1 MSEEAVLTEETED
14 GLEGFVEEKFEYDAE
29 FQSKIAA
36 LALRDDDFLRK
47 TSHILNPEFFENE
60 GEARLVSM
68 SLAHFAKYN
77 CAPDPVSIAQ
87 VIKDQAHAKILKGT
101 ALKAVVDSRKVLY
114 STAVHDR
121 LFVEEKIVD
130 FARKQA
136 MSHAILNS
144 VPHLERGE
152 YEKIEGLV
160 KEALAV
166 GVNEDGCGYDY
177 YEAARNRQAIRI
189 DKKLGKTPKTGIT
202 SGCRELDNLL
212 YHHGWGRKEMLLLM
226 GGPKSGKCVTRDTM
240 IFTNDGLIEIG
251 DIVPLDL
258 GVDQFKDHVM
268 PILGMNGMEAT
279 SHVYNSGLTPTI
291 QVKTRRGFSIEG
303 THHHP
308 MLVMS
313 ETGQHEW
320 RQLDELQIGDF
331 IVGQQGEQ
339 VYANKIDLS
348 YAAEGTSYP
357 TTMTPELAEWL
368 AMAIAEG
375 YLGQKGQVEFTQKD
389 PVILQRFITLTAS
402 LFGLSA
408 KVHSQPNKTDRAIV
422 QSLSLKAY
430 LEKLGVVCAVSKH
443 KVVPHAVLS
452 APKSSVLAFVSALIG
467 LEGNVRK
474 IGNKVIFDLC
484 MASKKL
490 IKQIHMLLLN
500 EGVIAAYSEKTS
512 CATNGLKIM
521 RDYYRL
527 QVSGRRNIEALKLI
541 GLYESRKNDVLDSY
555 DCEDTTAREWLPHQR
570 ELIGRVMKE
579 FQNSGYPLK
588 STFDPVFYRQLRKIR
603 GGVDGEVRHLTVAL
617 AQKILTY
624 ADRFKLCGSAVEQLR
639 ALVSGRYYY
648 EEVKTLQHAT
658 AVTVD
663 VTVPDTHSF
672 FANGLVSHNTQALIN
687 FGRAATLAKF
697 NVLYVTLEVSA
708 DIISDRMDAAISK
721 TNMRDLGDKA
731 IHVADAVDIA
741 KASAGKFIIHEY
753 GSGTF
758 SPNQLRKLVE
768 RYQNPGRNADGTMRP
783 PIKFDMIVVDY
794 ADLMRPDHRMND
806 DIANSKSVY
815 TDLRAIAHDFNV
827 ALITATQT
835 NREGHKSTVAKMDHV
850 AEDFNKIRIADLVI
864 SINKTEEEAAR
875 GEARLYFAAS
885 RNQETG
891 FTVVIKQNVAM
902 MRFLEEIIRVE

>member
-160 KEALAV
+160 KEALSV
-166 GVNEDGCGYDY
+166 GMNEDGCGYDY
-177 YEAARNRQAIRI
+177 YEAARNRQSIRI

-226 GGPKSGKCVTRDTM
+226 GGPKSGK
-240 IFTNDGLIEIG
+240 
-251 DIVPLDL
+251 
-258 GVDQFKDHVM
+258 
-268 PILGMNGMEAT
+268 
-279 SHVYNSGLTPTI
+279 
-291 QVKTRRGFSIEG
+291 
-303 THHHP
+303 
-308 MLVMS
+308 
-313 ETGQHEW
+313 
-320 RQLDELQIGDF
+320 
-331 IVGQQGEQ
+331 
-339 VYANKIDLS
+339 
-348 YAAEGTSYP
+348 
-357 TTMTPELAEWL
+357 
-368 AMAIAEG
+368 
-375 YLGQKGQVEFTQKD
+375 
-389 PVILQRFITLTAS
+389 
-402 LFGLSA
+402 
-408 KVHSQPNKTDRAIV
+408 
-422 QSLSLKAY
+422 
-430 LEKLGVVCAVSKH
+430 
-443 KVVPHAVLS
+443 
-452 APKSSVLAFVSALIG
+452 
-467 LEGNVRK
+467 
-474 IGNKVIFDLC
+474 
-484 MASKKL
+484 
-490 IKQIHMLLLN
+490 
-500 EGVIAAYSEKTS
+500 
-512 CATNGLKIM
+512 
-521 RDYYRL
+521 
-527 QVSGRRNIEALKLI
+527 
-541 GLYESRKNDVLDSY
+541 
-555 DCEDTTAREWLPHQR
+555 
-570 ELIGRVMKE
+570 
-579 FQNSGYPLK
+579 
-588 STFDPVFYRQLRKIR
+588 
-603 GGVDGEVRHLTVAL
+603 
-617 AQKILTY
+617 
-624 ADRFKLCGSAVEQLR
+624 
-639 ALVSGRYYY
+639 
-648 EEVKTLQHAT
+648 
-658 AVTVD
+658 
-663 VTVPDTHSF
+663 
-672 FANGLVSHNTQALIN
+672 TQALIN
-687 FGRAATLAKF
+687 FGRAATFAKF

-731 IHVADAVDIA
+731 IHVADTVEIA
-741 KASAGKFIIHEY
+741 KATAGKFIIHEY

-768 RYQNPGRNADGTMRP
+768 RYQNPGRNPDGSMRP